1 MSKEERLKKAIE
13 YCSTCVKFNGSQCI
27 ALNQLFHLWND
38 PDTECWAREENAF
51 RYLEQLQQAASYLR
65 SRSYRGLDYSMSFK
79 DEIRR
84 VEKLA
89 QEQVEKGLE
98 DWREVYYE
106 EVHRPGIKKGG
117 GGEKADRTN
126 KTFGPQ
132 QMKDNRFTHRKR
144 NPRKYS
150 DWYEWP

>member
-1 MSKEERLKKAIE
+1 MSKEELKKATE
-13 YCSTCVKFNGSQCI
+13 YCSTCIKFNGFQCTVF
-27 ALNQLFHLWND
+27 NQLFHLWND

-51 RYLEQLQQAASYLR
+51 RYLEQLKEASDHIKAVSPHEYNY
-65 SRSYRGLDYSMSFK
+65 SRALE

-84 VEKLA
+84 AEKLV
-89 QEQVEKGLE
+89 QKQVEKSLE
-98 DWREVYYE
+98 GWREVYHE
-106 EVHRPGIKKGG
+106 EVHRPGAKKGG

-144 NPRKYS
+144 NPKKY
-150 DWYEWP
+150 YEW

>member
-1 MSKEERLKKAIE
+1 MSKEKLKKSAE
-13 YCSTCVKFNGSQCI
+13 YCSTCVKFNGFQCTVF
-27 ALNQLFHLWND
+27 NQLFHLWND
-38 PDTECWAREENAF
+38 LDTECWAREENAF
-51 RYLEQLQQAASYLR
+51 RYLEQLKQAASYLKA
-65 SRSYRGLDYSMSFK
+65 RSYNGLDYSMSLK

-89 QEQVEKGLE
+89 QKQVEKGLE
-98 DWREVYYE
+98 AWREVYYE

-132 QMKDNRFTHRKR
+132 QMKDNRFTHRKQ
-144 NPRKYS
+144 NPRKY
-150 DWYEWP
+150 YEW